1 MINKR
6 KIVKKGKRKIIP
18 DFFTSSI
25 RRKISSSF
33 IIVIVLVLFMLLI
46 SYFQLKKVRSSCEQ
60 IIPNSRQMNLNQN
73 IALEI
78 LSLDSNIER
87 FFIIGGVQIQEDI
100 FHDLENMTEHL
111 ESMKKQDN
119 ERTMPIIKELEN
131 ITADLKKDILGA
143 IETETTKPTSRE
155 MNEKIISVYSKIKNA
170 KQLHRE
176 LTTKILTQLHDT
188 VKEQSSITHNMIYQ
202 FVILG
207 ILVFLLAISASLLL
221 AKIISKPIVEL
232 RDASNKVGEGKLDTQ
247 IQIESKDEIGQLAF
261 SFNRMVKNIRQSGQE
276 LQESEEKYRTLIE
289 KMEEGIGIVDD
300 KESFIFLNQAAATVF
315 GYPKEQL
322 LGRNLKE
329 LMTPE
334 EFQRVLKQTS
344 IRKTAK
350 PGKYK
355 LSIIRKDGEK
365 RTIIVTATP
374 KFDDYGKFQG
384 TLGIFSDITEQKQ
397 SEEELKSK
405 SEQIISDKEKIEEL
419 YKDSEENRKSLLS
432 ILEDVVEKEKDL
444 RKSEGKYRLLAENTL
459 DCIWKMDKDLK
470 FTYIN
475 QSIFPLLGYTR
486 EEWTGSK
493 LAEHCSKKEMQH
505 FMNIVEGELR
515 KKDTYSA
522 MFEMN
527 LFHKDGREIP
537 LEILGKILLHENNKV
552 VGFQGNARDITERI
566 QADRIQKTLYDISN
580 ALNTIEDINELFDKI
595 REFLNNI
602 IDTTN
607 FYVALYDERTK
618 MISFSY
624 IVDEKDKISSFSAGK
639 TLTDYVI
646 NTGKPLLATE
656 KIQKKLV
663 HSGKVKIGGTPS
675 KVWLGVPL
683 KIENKV
689 TGVVAVHS
697 YKDANLF
704 SEKDM
709 KILEFVS
716 DEIARAIIR
725 KQAEEELKKSEES
738 YRGLFNSATDA
749 IYIQDKDGV
758 FVDVNE
764 GAVKMY
770 GYPRKFLIGKTPE
783 FLSAPGKNDMKKVL
797 KMVHKAYMGKPQQFE
812 FYGKRKNGEI
822 FPKDLQLNNGTYFG
836 EKVVIAFARDITRR
850 KQIERTQQALY
861 SIANAVNTTK
871 DLQEL
876 FDEIRKQLSAVIDT
890 TNFFVAFYDEKTGAL
905 SLPYEKDEEDEFDS
919 FPSGKSMTAYT
930 IQYGKPLLAT
940 EEFMNQLSEEGK
952 IDDIGT
958 MSKIWLGVPLKFEDK
973 IIGLV
978 VVQSYDDPD
987 LYNETDLEILSF
999 VSDEIALAIEHKKAE
1014 DQIINSLKEKEIL
1027 LMEVHHRVKNN
1038 MQIISS
1044 LLKLQAG
1051 YVKDKQALEL
1061 FKNSQNRVKS
1071 MSLIHEKIYRSKDLA
1086 SVDFEDYV
1094 KSLSYNLF
1102 STYGINTNK
1111 VKLELKVAKHSID
1124 MNKAIPCGLIVNEL
1138 LSNSLKHAFPKGRS
1152 GKIVVGLSINK
1163 NDEFELTV
1171 EDNGIGMQKEID
1183 LDKLDSLGLQ
1193 LIDALT
1199 SQLKGKISFDSNNG
1213 MKTKL
1218 IFPS

>member
-18 DFFTSSI
+18 DFLISSI

-33 IIVIVLVLFMLLI
+33 TILIVLVLFMLLI
-46 SYFQLKKVRSSCEQ
+46 SYFQLKNVRSSTEQ
-60 IIPNSRQMNLNQN
+60 IIPNCLQMNLNQD
-73 IALEI
+73 IALHI
-78 LSLDSNIER
+78 SSLDSNIER

-100 FHDLENMTEHL
+100 FHDLEHISKNL

-119 ERTMPIIKELEN
+119 ERMITIIKELEN
-131 ITADLKKDILGA
+131 IVVGLRKDILNT
-143 IETETTKPTSRE
+143 IETEITNLSSRE
-155 MNEKIISVYSKIKNA
+155 INEKIISVYSKIKYA

-188 VKEQSSITHNMIYQ
+188 VKEQDSIMDNMIYQ

-207 ILVFLLAISASLLL
+207 ILTFLFSISISLLL
-221 AKIISKPIVEL
+221 AKVISKPIAEL

-261 SFNRMVKNIRQSGQE
+261 SFNRMIENIRQSGKE
-276 LQESEEKYRTLIE
+276 LQESEEKYRALVET
-289 KMEEGIGIVDD
+289 MEEGIGIVD
-300 KESFIFLNQAAATVF
+300 ENENFTFINQATANMF
-315 GYPKEQL
+315 GYSKKEL
-322 LGRNLKE
+322 LGMNLKE
-329 LMTPE
+329 LTTPKN
-334 EFQRVLKQTS
+334 FKRVIEQTS
-344 IRKTAK
+344 IRKTK
-350 PGKYK
+350 KSGKYE
-355 LSIIRKDGEK
+355 LTILRKDGEK
-365 RTIIVTATP
+365 RIISITATP
-374 KFDDYGKFQG
+374 KFVNYEKYQG
-384 TLGIFSDITEQKQ
+384 TLGIICDITEQKQ
-397 SEEELKSK
+397 AEEELKSK
-405 SEQIISDKEKIEEL
+405 SAQIIFDKEKIEEL

-432 ILEDVVEKEKDL
+432 VLEDVVEKEKDL
-444 RKSEGKYRLLAENTL
+444 RESEGKYRLLAENTL
-459 DCIWKMDKDLK
+459 DCIWKMDKNLK

-475 QSIFPLLGYTR
+475 QSILPLLGFTR

-505 FMNIVEGELR
+505 FMDIVEDELR

-527 LFHKDGREIP
+527 LIHKDGREIP
-537 LEILGKILLHENNKV
+537 LEILGKILLDESNKV
-552 VGFQGNARDITERI
+552 SGFQGNARDVTERI
-566 QADRIQKTLYDISN
+566 QAGRIQKTLYDISN
-580 ALNTIEDINELFDKI
+580 ALNTIESIHELFDKI
-595 REFLNNI
+595 RKFLNNI

-607 FYVALYDERTK
+607 FYVALYDEKTK
-618 MISFSY
+618 MISLSY
-624 IVDEKDKISSFSAGK
+624 VVDEKDKISSFSAGK

-656 KIQKKLV
+656 KVLKKLIR
-663 HSGKVKIGGTPS
+663 SGKVIIAGTPP
-675 KVWLGVPL
+675 KTWLGVPL

-704 SEKDM
+704 SKKDM
-709 KILEFVS
+709 GILEFVS

-725 KQAEEELKKSEES
+725 KQAEEELKESEES

-770 GYPRKFLIGKTPE
+770 GYPRKFFIGKTPE
-783 FLSAPGKNDMKKVL
+783 FLSAPDKNDMKKVL
-797 KMVHKAYMGKPQQFE
+797 KMIQKAFMGNPQRFE
-812 FYGKRKNGEI
+812 FYGLRKNGEV

-836 EKVVIAFARDITRR
+836 EKVVIAFSRDITRR

-861 SIANAVNTTK
+861 NIANAVNTTK

-876 FDEIRKQLSAVIDT
+876 FDAIRKQLTLVIDT
-890 TNFFVAFYDEKTGAL
+890 TNFFVAFYDEKTKAL
-905 SLPYEKDEEDEFDS
+905 TLPYDKDEEDDFDS
-919 FPSGKSMTAYT
+919 FPTGKTMTAYN

-940 EEFMNQLSEEGK
+940 EEFMNQLSKDGE
-952 IDDIGT
+952 IDNIGT
-958 MSKIWLGVPLKFEDK
+958 MCKIWLGVPLKVEDK
-973 IIGLV
+973 TIGLV
-978 VVQSYDDPD
+978 VVQSYDDPN
-987 LYNETDLEILSF
+987 LYTEKDLEILSF

-1051 YVKDKQALEL
+1051 YVKDNKALEL

-1111 VKLELKVAKHSID
+1111 VQLELKVAKHSID

-1138 LSNSLKHAFPKGRS
+1138 LSNSLKHAFPKGKT
-1152 GKIVVGLSINK
+1152 GKIVVGLSINQ

-1171 EDNGIGMQKEID
+1171 EDNGIGMKKEID
-1183 LDKLDSLGLQ
+1183 LENLDSLGLQ

-1199 SQLKGKISFDSNNG
+1199 SQLKGKISFENNNG
-1213 MKTKL
+1213 MKAKL
-1218 IFPS
+1218 VFPS

>member
-6 KIVKKGKRKIIP
+6 KIVNKGKRKTIP

-25 RRKISSSF
+25 RRKISSGF
-33 IIVIVLVLFMLLI
+33 TIVIVLVLFMLLI
-46 SYFQLKKVRSSCEQ
+46 SYFQLKNVKNSTEQ
-60 IIPNSRQMNLNQN
+60 IIPNSLQMNLNHDISLN
-73 IALEI
+73 IS
-78 LSLDSNIER
+78 SLDSNIDR
-87 FFIIGGVQIQEDI
+87 FFVIGGTQVQEDI

-119 ERTMPIIKELEN
+119 ERAMPIIKELEN
-131 ITADLKKDILGA
+131 IIAGLRKDILNA
-143 IETETTKPTSRE
+143 IETKTTKLTSRE
-155 MNEKIISVYSKIKNA
+155 MNEKIISVYSKIKDT

-176 LTTKILTQLHDT
+176 LTTEILTQLNDT
-188 VKEQSSITHNMIYQ
+188 VKAQCSIINNIIYQ

-207 ILVFLLAISASLLL
+207 ILLFLLAISASLFL
-221 AKIISKPIVEL
+221 ARIISKPIAEL

-247 IQIESKDEIGQLAF
+247 IQIKSKDEIGQLAL
-261 SFNRMVKNIRQSGQE
+261 SFNRMIENIRQSGKE
-276 LQESEEKYRTLIE
+276 LQESEEKYRALVET
-289 KMEEGIGIVDD
+289 MEEGIGIVD
-300 KESFIFLNQAAATVF
+300 ENENFVFVNQGAATIF
-315 GYPKEQL
+315 GYSKEQL
-322 LGRNLKE
+322 LGKNLKE
-329 LMTPE
+329 LTTLE

-344 IRKTAK
+344 ISKTRKS
-350 PGKYK
+350 GKYELTILK
-355 LSIIRKDGEK
+355 KDGEK
-365 RTIIVTATP
+365 RTILVTATP
-374 KFDDYGKFQG
+374 KFGNYEEYQG
-384 TLGIFSDITEQKQ
+384 TLGIICDITEQKQ
-397 SEEELKSK
+397 AEEELKNK
-405 SEQIISDKEKIEEL
+405 SAQIISDKEKIEEL

-432 ILEDVVEKEKDL
+432 VLEDVVEKEKDL
-444 RKSEGKYRLLAENTL
+444 RESEGKYRLLAENTL

-475 QSIFPLLGYTR
+475 QSILPLLGFTR

-505 FMNIVEGELR
+505 FMDIVEDELR

-527 LFHKDGREIP
+527 LIHKDGRGIP
-537 LEILGKILLHENNKV
+537 LEILGKILLDKSNKV
-552 VGFQGNARDITERI
+552 TGFQGNARDVTERI
-566 QADRIQKTLYDISN
+566 QAGRIQKTLYDISN
-580 ALNTIEDINELFDKI
+580 ALNTIESIHELFDKI
-595 REFLNNI
+595 RKFLNNI

-607 FYVALYDERTK
+607 FYVALYDEKTK
-618 MISFSY
+618 MISLSY
-624 IVDEKDKISSFSAGK
+624 VVDEKDNISSFSAGK

-656 KIQKKLV
+656 KILKKLIR
-663 HSGKVKIGGTPS
+663 SGKVIIAGTPP
-675 KVWLGVPL
+675 KTWLGVPL
-683 KIENKV
+683 KIGNKV

-709 KILEFVS
+709 GILEFVS

-725 KQAEEELKKSEES
+725 KQAEEELKESEES

-770 GYPRKFLIGKTPE
+770 GYPRELFIGKTPE
-783 FLSAPGKNDMKKVL
+783 FLSAPGQNDMKRVL
-797 KMVHKAYMGKPQQFE
+797 KMIQKAFMGKPQRFE
-812 FYGKRKNGEI
+812 FYGLRKNGEV

-836 EKVVIAFARDITRR
+836 EQVVIAFARDITRR

-861 SIANAVNTTK
+861 NIANAVNTTK

-876 FDEIRKQLSAVIDT
+876 FDEIRKQLSSVIDT
-890 TNFFVAFYDEKTGAL
+890 TNFFVAFYDEKTRAL
-905 SLPYEKDEEDEFDS
+905 TLPYDKDEEDDFDS
-919 FPSGKSMTAYT
+919 FPTGKSMTAYN
-930 IQYGKPLLAT
+930 IHYGKPLLAT
-940 EEFMNQLSEEGK
+940 EELMNQLSKDGK
-952 IDDIGT
+952 IDNIGT
-958 MSKIWLGVPLKFEDK
+958 MCKIWLGVPLKFEDK

-978 VVQSYDDPD
+978 VVQSYDDPE

-999 VSDEIALAIEHKKAE
+999 VSDEIALAIEHKKAG
-1014 DQIINSLKEKEIL
+1014 DQIVNSLKEKEIL

-1051 YVKDKQALEL
+1051 YVKDKEALEL

-1111 VKLELKVAKHSID
+1111 VHLELKVAKHSID

-1138 LSNSLKHAFPKGRS
+1138 LSNSLKHAFPKGKS
-1152 GKIVVGLSINK
+1152 GKVIVGLLINQ

-1171 EDNGIGMQKEID
+1171 EDNGIGMKKEID
-1183 LDKLDSLGLQ
+1183 LDNLDSLGLQ

-1199 SQLKGKISFDSNNG
+1199 SQLKGKISFESKNG
-1213 MKTKL
+1213 LKTKL
-1218 IFPS
+1218 VFPS

>member
-1 MINKR
+1 
-6 KIVKKGKRKIIP
+6 
-18 DFFTSSI
+18 
-25 RRKISSSF
+25 
-33 IIVIVLVLFMLLI
+33 
-46 SYFQLKKVRSSCEQ
+46 
-60 IIPNSRQMNLNQN
+60 
-73 IALEI
+73 
-78 LSLDSNIER
+78 
-87 FFIIGGVQIQEDI
+87 
-100 FHDLENMTEHL
+100 
-111 ESMKKQDN
+111 
-119 ERTMPIIKELEN
+119 
-131 ITADLKKDILGA
+131 
-143 IETETTKPTSRE
+143 
-155 MNEKIISVYSKIKNA
+155 
-170 KQLHRE
+170 
-176 LTTKILTQLHDT
+176 
-188 VKEQSSITHNMIYQ
+188 
-202 FVILG
+202 
-207 ILVFLLAISASLLL
+207 
-221 AKIISKPIVEL
+221 
-232 RDASNKVGEGKLDTQ
+232 
-247 IQIESKDEIGQLAF
+247 
-261 SFNRMVKNIRQSGQE
+261 
-276 LQESEEKYRTLIE
+276 
-289 KMEEGIGIVDD
+289 
-300 KESFIFLNQAAATVF
+300 
-315 GYPKEQL
+315 
-322 LGRNLKE
+322 
-329 LMTPE
+329 
-334 EFQRVLKQTS
+334 
-344 IRKTAK
+344 
-350 PGKYK
+350 
-355 LSIIRKDGEK
+355 
-365 RTIIVTATP
+365 
-374 KFDDYGKFQG
+374 
-384 TLGIFSDITEQKQ
+384 
-397 SEEELKSK
+397 
-405 SEQIISDKEKIEEL
+405 
-419 YKDSEENRKSLLS
+419 
-432 ILEDVVEKEKDL
+432 
-444 RKSEGKYRLLAENTL
+444 
-459 DCIWKMDKDLK
+459 
-470 FTYIN
+470 
-475 QSIFPLLGYTR
+475 
-486 EEWTGSK
+486 
-493 LAEHCSKKEMQH
+493 
-505 FMNIVEGELR
+505 
-515 KKDTYSA
+515 
-522 MFEMN
+522 
-527 LFHKDGREIP
+527 
-537 LEILGKILLHENNKV
+537 
-552 VGFQGNARDITERI
+552 
-566 QADRIQKTLYDISN
+566 
-580 ALNTIEDINELFDKI
+580 
-595 REFLNNI
+595 
-602 IDTTN
+602 
-607 FYVALYDERTK
+607 
-618 MISFSY
+618 
-624 IVDEKDKISSFSAGK
+624 
-639 TLTDYVI
+639 
-646 NTGKPLLATE
+646 
-656 KIQKKLV
+656 
-663 HSGKVKIGGTPS
+663 
-675 KVWLGVPL
+675 
-683 KIENKV
+683 
-689 TGVVAVHS
+689 
-697 YKDANLF
+697 ANLF

-783 FLSAPGKNDMKKVL
+783 FLSAPDKNDMKKVL

-861 SIANAVNTTK
+861 SIANVVNTTK

>member
-1 MINKR
+1 MLAIFLP
-6 KIVKKGKRKIIP
+6 V
-18 DFFTSSI
+18 
-25 RRKISSSF
+25 
-33 IIVIVLVLFMLLI
+33 IIVIMAILILILAIYVSKDVIQSQVGNHLLTTAQSRAHNIETLLHDYKDTAQVLAVGIPFTNILDRNLDYTNRMDECGLRIERTIECNPKISRIRILDNNGIVLSSSHKDIGSEHSKDEVFLKGQEGVYVGKVHFSNFTQNLVISISAPIFLRGKLSGVLIINFNVEKELFKIIADKTGLGETGKIFLVNRDGYMLAPSRNYDKILFETNVNTEQLKLCFSEHIKNGLPSQMKEQAIIYTNHISKEVLGTHYYMQEMKWCLIAEIDIKEAYKPVNKLVMLIIYIFLVLLFTSI
-46 SYFQLKKVRSSCEQ
+46 SIVA
-60 IIPNSRQMNLNQN
+60 IVT
-73 IALEI
+73 
-78 LSLDSNIER
+78 SNIVSP
-87 FFIIGGVQIQEDI
+87 IMKLYAG
-100 FHDLENMTEHL
+100 TE
-111 ESMKKQDN
+111 EV
-119 ERTMPIIKELEN
+119 IKGNL
-131 ITADLKKDILGA
+131 D
-143 IETETTKPTSRE
+143 
-155 MNEKIISVYSKIKNA
+155 Y
-170 KQLHRE
+170 
-176 LTTKILTQLHDT
+176 
-188 VKEQSSITHNMIYQ
+188 
-202 FVILG
+202 
-207 ILVFLLAISASLLL
+207 
-221 AKIISKPIVEL
+221 
-232 RDASNKVGEGKLDTQ
+232 KVGTKK
-247 IQIESKDEIGQLAF
+247 KDEIGLLSIAF
-261 SFNRMVKNIRQSGQE
+261 DKMTQNLKISKDKIEKYTGE
-276 LQESEEKYRTLIE
+276 LEEKV
-289 KMEEGIGIVDD
+289 K
-300 KESFIFLNQAAATVF
+300 
-315 GYPKEQL
+315 
-322 LGRNLKE
+322 
-329 LMTPE
+329 
-334 EFQRVLKQTS
+334 
-344 IRKTAK
+344 
-350 PGKYK
+350 
-355 LSIIRKDGEK
+355 K
-365 RTIIVTATP
+365 RT
-374 KFDDYGKFQG
+374 
-384 TLGIFSDITEQKQ
+384 TE
-397 SEEELKSK
+397 
-405 SEQIISDKEKIEEL
+405 INEKIEE
-419 YKDSEENRKSLLS
+419 SEIQRLATINIANDLEEINISLNNEISERKKAEESLR
-432 ILEDVVEKEKDL
+432 E
-444 RKSEGKYRLLAENTL
+444 SEGKYRLLAENTL
-459 DCIWKMDKDLK
+459 DCIWKMDKELK

-505 FMNIVEGELR
+505 FMDIVEDELR

-527 LFHKDGREIP
+527 LIHKDGREIP
-537 LEILGKILLHENNKV
+537 LEVLGKILLDESNKV
-552 VGFQGNARDITERI
+552 TGFQGNARDITERI

-580 ALNTIEDINELFDKI
+580 ALNTIENIHELFSKI
-595 REFLNNI
+595 REFLGNI
-602 IDTTN
+602 LDTTN
-607 FYVALYDERTK
+607 FYVALYDEKTDI
-618 MISFSY
+618 ISLSY
-624 IVDEKDKISSFSAGK
+624 IVDEKDKVSSFSAGK

-656 KIQKKLV
+656 KVQKKLI
-663 HSGKVKIGGTPS
+663 HSGKVKVGGTPP
-675 KVWLGVPL
+675 KTWLGVPL

-697 YKDANLF
+697 YIDANLY

-709 KILEFVS
+709 VILEFVS
-716 DEIARAIIR
+716 DEIARAIMSKR
-725 KQAEEELKKSEES
+725 ADEELKKSEES

-749 IYIQDKDGV
+749 IYIQDKNGV
-758 FVDVNE
+758 FVDVND

-770 GYPRKFLIGKTPE
+770 GYPREFFIGKTLE
-783 FLSAPGKNDMKKVL
+783 FLSAPGKNDMKKIL
-797 KMVHKAYMGKPQQFE
+797 KMVQKAYMGKPQRFE
-812 FYGKRKNGEI
+812 FYGLRKKGEV

-836 EKVVIAFARDITRR
+836 DKVVIAFARDITRR

-876 FDEIRKQLSAVIDT
+876 FDEIRKQLSSVIDT

-978 VVQSYDDPD
+978 VVQSYDNPD

-1138 LSNSLKHAFPKGRS
+1138 LSNSLKHAFPKGKS

-1199 SQLKGKISFDSNNG
+1199 SQLKGKVSFESNNG
-1213 MKTKL
+1213 MKTQL
-1218 IFPS
+1218 VFPS